1 MAKFEQ
7 CFQITAL
14 LVLLLL
20 VSSIYPLLK
29 IKHRSTNMPLCANT
43 TNQAQKIPKIIHQQ
57 YKTKDSIPERWNVTH
72 SSVLRLHPDW
82 QVILWTDEELREFI
96 ATEYTW
102 FLPTYDNYP
111 YWIQR
116 VDAVRYFLIYHFGGI
131 YMDLDIGC
139 TKSMDP
145 LLYYDAVLA
154 RTEPFG
160 FSNDFMAATKH
171 HPLFKH
177 YTQSLNGIHS
187 YLFLFSTS
195 PTVLFSTGP
204 MFVSLQYY
212 LRYDLEEPVCALP
225 RELYGS
231 EMLFHVEGMSWR
243 TYDTDTMAALWQQFW
258 LIKILVFFASLG
270 LAICVST
277 QLISMFRK
285 CWNKFKLKQAKR
297 S

>member
-1 MAKFEQ
+1 
-7 CFQITAL
+7 
-14 LVLLLL
+14 
-20 VSSIYPLLK
+20 
-29 IKHRSTNMPLCANT
+29 MPLCANT
-43 TNQAQKIPKIIHQQ
+43 TNQFQKIPKIIHQQ
-57 YKTKDSIPERWNVTH
+57 FKTKDSIPERWNVTH

-82 QVILWTDEELREFI
+82 EVIVWSDEELREFI
-96 ATEYTW
+96 TKEYEW
-102 FLPTYDNYP
+102 FLPTYDGYP

-139 TKSMDP
+139 VKSMEP

-160 FSNDFMAATKH
+160 FSNDFMAGTKH

-177 YTQSLNGIHS
+177 YTESLNGIHS
-187 YLFLFSTS
+187 YIFLFSTS

-212 LRYDLEEPVCALP
+212 LRYGLEEPVCALP
-225 RELYGS
+225 YELYGW

-243 TYDTDTMAALWQQFW
+243 THDTDTMAALWDKFW
-258 LIKILVFFASLG
+258 LIKILVYVALVSLV
-270 LAICVST
+270 IFVVY
-277 QLISMFRK
+277 QLSSIFRK
-285 CWNKFKLKQAKR
+285 YCDKFRSKQSKR